1 MSFRAQLIVISTT
14 SRVFLTTSPDNAPSF
29 PVISTEGRNPSGL
42 RFLTCLRNDNAKKS
56 ETTLHPVITPH
67 ARALLQ
73 TVTLIFLLSLSHLAF
88 GQSTTRTSVSLIYEA
103 IAATNATLWLAEDAR
118 LFEKY
123 GLDTKVVH
131 ARGAVPV
138 QALVSGSVE
147 FGAFSGSSAIA
158 AVLAGSDL
166 IFVAAKGNF
175 AVMSFWVRRDS
186 PIKTLADLRGKT
198 IGVTRAG
205 SATHTIARIALKSAG
220 LADRDVKFLHHGG
233 LPESFASL
241 DRSIVDASL
250 GSPPRPGF
258 KELVDLS
265 SLKIPFLQ
273 GAIEV
278 QRSFLQNRRDTV
290 LNLLKAYIE
299 TIKLAKEKPELAIAA
314 ISKRMRVPPEVVRP
328 VYQPHENVLEEIPY
342 VRRDSVQ
349 AIFDQYPKEQLKGLS
364 YEKLVDNSL
373 LQRLEDSGFI
383 KNLYRR

>member
-1 MSFRAQLIVISTT
+1 MKRILLLLLLISQSAFAQT
-14 SRVFLTTSPDNAPSF
+14 D
-29 PVISTEGRNPSGL
+29 
-42 RFLTCLRNDNAKKS
+42 KK
-56 ETTLHPVITPH
+56 TP
-67 ARALLQ
+67 
-73 TVTLIFLLSLSHLAF
+73 
-88 GQSTTRTSVSLIYEA
+88 VSLIYEA

-123 GLDTKVVH
+123 GLDAKIVN

-158 AVLAGSDL
+158 AVLAGSDIVL
-166 IFVAAKGNF
+166 VAAKGNF

-186 PIKTLADLRGKT
+186 PIKSLADLRGKT

-205 SATHTIARIALKSAG
+205 SATHMIARLALKSAG
-220 LADRDVKFLHHGG
+220 LNEREVKFLHHGG

-241 DRSIVDASL
+241 DKGIVDAAM

-265 SLKIPFLQ
+265 ALKIPFLQ

-278 QRSFLQNRRDTV
+278 KRSFLQNRRDIV
-290 LNLLKAYIE
+290 LNLLRAYVE
-299 TIKLAKEKPELAIAA
+299 TIKLAKQKPELAIAA
-314 ISKRMRVPPEVVRP
+314 ISKRMRVPVEMVKP

-349 AIFDQYPKEQLKGLS
+349 VILDQYPKEQLKGLS

-373 LQRLEDSGFI
+373 LQQLEDSGFI
-383 KNLYRR
+383 KNLYRK

>member
-1 MSFRAQLIVISTT
+1 MKRILLLLLLISQSAFAQT
-14 SRVFLTTSPDNAPSF
+14 D
-29 PVISTEGRNPSGL
+29 
-42 RFLTCLRNDNAKKS
+42 KK
-56 ETTLHPVITPH
+56 TP
-67 ARALLQ
+67 
-73 TVTLIFLLSLSHLAF
+73 
-88 GQSTTRTSVSLIYEA
+88 VSLIYEA

-123 GLDTKVVH
+123 GLDAKIVS

-158 AVLAGSDL
+158 AVLAGSDIVL
-166 IFVAAKGNF
+166 VAAKGNF

-186 PIKTLADLRGKT
+186 PIKSLADLRGKT

-205 SATHTIARIALKSAG
+205 SATHMIARLALKSAG
-220 LADRDVKFLHHGG
+220 LNEREVKFLHHGG

-241 DRSIVDASL
+241 DKGIVDAAM

-265 SLKIPFLQ
+265 ALKIPFLQ

-278 QRSFLQNRRDTV
+278 KRSFLQNRRDIV
-290 LNLLKAYIE
+290 LNLLRAYVE
-299 TIKLAKEKPELAIAA
+299 TIKLAKQKPELAIAA
-314 ISKRMRVPPEVVRP
+314 ISKRMRVPVEMVKP

-349 AIFDQYPKEQLKGLS
+349 VILDQYPKEQLKGLS

-373 LQRLEDSGFI
+373 LQQLEDSGFI
-383 KNLYRR
+383 KNLYRK

>member
-1 MSFRAQLIVISTT
+1 MNMGVSATLKALVILL
-14 SRVFLTTSPDNAPSF
+14 FLCPFIA
-29 PVISTEGRNPSGL
+29 
-42 RFLTCLRNDNAKKS
+42 A
-56 ETTLHPVITPH
+56 
-67 ARALLQ
+67 
-73 TVTLIFLLSLSHLAF
+73 
-88 GQSTTRTSVSLIYEA
+88 GQSEKRTPISLIYEA

-123 GLDTKVVH
+123 GLDAKVIH

-147 FGAFSGSSAIA
+147 FGAFSGSSTVA

-166 IFVAAKGNF
+166 VFVAAKGNF
-175 AVMSFWVRRDS
+175 AVMSFWVRRYS
-186 PIKTLADLRGKT
+186 PIKSLAELRGKT

-205 SATHTIARIALKSAG
+205 SATHTIARLALKPVG
-220 LADRDVKFLHHGG
+220 LTERDVKYLHHGG

-241 DRSIVDASL
+241 DRGLVDASM

-278 QRSFLQNRRDTV
+278 QRAFLQSRRDTV
-290 LNLLKAYIE
+290 INMLKGYLE
-299 TIKLAKEKPELAIAA
+299 TIKLAKERPDLAIAA
-314 ISKRMRVPPEVVRP
+314 ISKRMRVPAEVVRP

-342 VRRDSVQ
+342 VRRESVQ
-349 AIFDQYPKEQLKGLS
+349 VIFDQYSKEELKNLT
-364 YEKLVDNSL
+364 YERLTDNSVL
-373 LQRLEDSGFI
+373 KQLEDSGFI
-383 KNLYRR
+383 KSLYRR

>member
-1 MSFRAQLIVISTT
+1 MILRSLL
-14 SRVFLTTSPDNAPSF
+14 FLTLCYPTLASAQA
-29 PVISTEGRNPSGL
+29 E
-42 RFLTCLRNDNAKKS
+42 KK
-56 ETTLHPVITPH
+56 
-67 ARALLQ
+67 
-73 TVTLIFLLSLSHLAF
+73 
-88 GQSTTRTSVSLIYEA
+88 TSVSLIYEA

-147 FGAFSGSSAIA
+147 FGAFSGSSAVA
-158 AVLAGSDL
+158 AVLAGSD
-166 IFVAAKGNF
+166 IVFVAAKGNF

-186 PIKTLADLRGKT
+186 PIRNLADLRGKT

-205 SATHTIARIALKSAG
+205 SASHTIARIALKSAG
-220 LADRDVKFLHHGG
+220 IADHDMKFLHHGG

-258 KELVDLS
+258 RELVDLS

-278 QRSFLQNRRDTV
+278 RRSFLQSRRETV
-290 LNLLKAYIE
+290 MSLLKAYVE
-299 TIKLAKEKPELAIAA
+299 TIKLAKEKPQLAIAA
-314 ISKRMRVPPEVVRP
+314 IAKRMRVPAEIVRP

-342 VRRDSVQ
+342 VRRDAIQ
-349 AIFDQYPKEQLKGLS
+349 AIFDQYPKEQLRNLS
-364 YEKLVDNSL
+364 YEKLVDNTL
-373 LQRLEDSGFI
+373 LQQLEDSGFV
-383 KNLYRR
+383 KNLYRRNP

>member
-1 MSFRAQLIVISTT
+1 RILLLLLLISQSAFAQS
-14 SRVFLTTSPDNAPSF
+14 D
-29 PVISTEGRNPSGL
+29 
-42 RFLTCLRNDNAKKS
+42 KK
-56 ETTLHPVITPH
+56 TP
-67 ARALLQ
+67 
-73 TVTLIFLLSLSHLAF
+73 
-88 GQSTTRTSVSLIYEA
+88 VSLIYEA

-123 GLDTKVVH
+123 GLDAKVVN

-158 AVLAGSDL
+158 AVLAGSDIVL
-166 IFVAAKGNF
+166 VAAKGNF

-186 PIKTLADLRGKT
+186 PVKSLADLRGKI

-205 SATHTIARIALKSAG
+205 SATHMIARLALKSAG
-220 LADRDVKFLHHGG
+220 LNEREVKFLHHGG

-241 DRSIVDASL
+241 DKGIVDAAM

-265 SLKIPFLQ
+265 ALKIPFLQ

-278 QRSFLQNRRDTV
+278 KRSFLQNRRDIV
-290 LNLLKAYIE
+290 VSLLKAYLE
-299 TIKLAKEKPELAIAA
+299 TIKLAKQKPELAIAA
-314 ISKRMRVPPEVVRP
+314 ISKRMRVPVEMVKP

-349 AIFDQYPKEQLKGLS
+349 VILDQYPKEQLKGLS

-373 LQRLEDSGFI
+373 LQQLEDSGFI
-383 KNLYRR
+383 KSLYRK

>member
-1 MSFRAQLIVISTT
+1 MSRRNSVTIVVLLLVFIVLIPSVQAQ
-14 SRVFLTTSPDNAPSF
+14 RD
-29 PVISTEGRNPSGL
+29 
-42 RFLTCLRNDNAKKS
+42 KK
-56 ETTLHPVITPH
+56 T
-67 ARALLQ
+67 A
-73 TVTLIFLLSLSHLAF
+73 
-88 GQSTTRTSVSLIYEA
+88 VSLIYEA

-123 GLDTKVVH
+123 GLDAKVVH
-131 ARGAVPV
+131 ARGAIPV

-166 IFVAAKGNF
+166 VFVAAKGNF

-186 PIKTLADLRGKT
+186 PIKTLTDLGGKT

-220 LADRDVKFLHHGG
+220 LADRDVKYLHHGG

-241 DRSIVDASL
+241 DQGIVDASL

-265 SLKIPFLQ
+265 SLGIPFLQ

-278 QRSFLQNRRDTV
+278 QRRFLQNRRDIVT
-290 LNLLKAYIE
+290 NLLKAYLE
-299 TIKLAKEKPELAIAA
+299 TIKLAKEKPDLAIAA
-314 ISKRMRVPPEVVRP
+314 ISKRMRVPVDYVRS
-328 VYQPHENVLEEIPY
+328 VYQPHDNVLEEVPY

-349 AIFDQYPKEQLKGLS
+349 AILDQYPKEQLKNLS
-364 YEKLVDNSL
+364 YEKLVDNSVL
-373 LQRLEDSGFI
+373 RQLDDSGFT
-383 KNLYRR
+383 KTLYRK

>member
-1 MSFRAQLIVISTT
+1 MIKFLSLIV
-14 SRVFLTTSPDNAPSF
+14 LLMGNDALAQ
-29 PVISTEGRNPSGL
+29 TE
-42 RFLTCLRNDNAKKS
+42 KK
-56 ETTLHPVITPH
+56 
-67 ARALLQ
+67 
-73 TVTLIFLLSLSHLAF
+73 
-88 GQSTTRTSVSLIYEA
+88 TSVGLIYEA

-123 GLDTKVVH
+123 GLDVKVIH

-147 FGAFSGSSAIA
+147 FGAFSGSSAVA

-166 IFVAAKGNF
+166 VFVAAKGNF

-186 PIKTLADLRGKT
+186 PIKSLAELKGKT

-205 SATHTIARIALKSAG
+205 SATHTIARLALKSAG
-220 LADRDVKFLHHGG
+220 LTDRDVKFLHHGG

-241 DRSIVDASL
+241 DRSIVDSSM

-278 QRSFLQNRRDTV
+278 QRSFLLSRRDTV
-290 LNLLKAYIE
+290 SNVLRAYLE

-314 ISKRMRVPPEVVRP
+314 ISRRMRVAVEVVRP
-328 VYQPHENVLEEIPY
+328 VYQPHENALEEIPY

-349 AIFDQYPKEQLKGLS
+349 AIFDQYSKEQLKNLS
-364 YEKLVDNSL
+364 FEKLTDNSV
-373 LQRLEDSGFI
+373 LQQLEDSGFI
-383 KNLYRR
+383 KSLYRR

>member
-1 MSFRAQLIVISTT
+1 MIAI
-14 SRVFLTTSPDNAPSF
+14 
-29 PVISTEGRNPSGL
+29 
-42 RFLTCLRNDNAKKS
+42 
-56 ETTLHPVITPH
+56 
-67 ARALLQ
+67 
-73 TVTLIFLLSLSHLAF
+73 LSIILVLVSQDVF
-88 GQSTTRTSVSLIYEA
+88 GQTEKKTSIGLIYEA

-123 GLDTKVVH
+123 DLDAKVIH

-147 FGAFSGSSAIA
+147 FGAFSGSSAVA

-166 IFVAAKGNF
+166 VFVAAKGNF

-186 PIKTLADLRGKT
+186 PIKSLAELRGKT

-205 SATHTIARIALKSAG
+205 SATHTIARLALKPAG
-220 LADRDVKFLHHGG
+220 LSDRDVKYLHHGG

-241 DRSIVDASL
+241 ERGLVDASM

-258 KELVDLS
+258 RELVDLS

-278 QRSFLQNRRDTV
+278 QRSFLQSRRETV
-290 LNLLKAYIE
+290 LNMLRAYLE
-299 TIKLAKEKPELAIAA
+299 TIKLAKERPELVIAA
-314 ISKRMRVPPEVVRP
+314 ISKRMRVPPDVVRP

-349 AIFDQYPKEQLKGLS
+349 AILDQYPREQLKNLS
-364 YEKLVDNSL
+364 FEKLTDNSL
-373 LQRLEDSGFI
+373 LQQLEKSGFV
-383 KNLYRR
+383 KSLYGR

>member
-1 MSFRAQLIVISTT
+1 MMGMSATLKAIVILL
-14 SRVFLTTSPDNAPSF
+14 FLGPS
-29 PVISTEGRNPSGL
+29 I
-42 RFLTCLRNDNAKKS
+42 A
-56 ETTLHPVITPH
+56 
-67 ARALLQ
+67 A
-73 TVTLIFLLSLSHLAF
+73 
-88 GQSTTRTSVSLIYEA
+88 GQSEKKTPISLIYEA

-123 GLDTKVVH
+123 GLDAKVIH

-147 FGAFSGSSAIA
+147 FGAFSGSSTVA

-166 IFVAAKGNF
+166 VFVAAKGNF

-186 PIKTLADLRGKT
+186 PIKSLAELKGKT

-205 SATHTIARIALKSAG
+205 SATHTIARLALKPVG
-220 LADRDVKFLHHGG
+220 LTDRDVKYLHHGG

-241 DRSIVDASL
+241 DRGLVDASM

-278 QRSFLQNRRDTV
+278 QRAFLQSRRDTV
-290 LNLLKAYIE
+290 INVLKGYLE
-299 TIKLAKEKPELAIAA
+299 TIKLAKERPDLAIAA
-314 ISKRMRVPPEVVRP
+314 ISKRMRVPVEVVRP
-328 VYQPHENVLEEIPY
+328 VYQPHENVLEEVPY

-349 AIFDQYPKEQLKGLS
+349 VIFDQYSKEELKNLT
-364 YEKLVDNSL
+364 YERLTDNSVL
-373 LQRLEDSGFI
+373 KQLEDSGFI
-383 KNLYRR
+383 KSLYRR

>member
-1 MSFRAQLIVISTT
+1 MIAILSII
-14 SRVFLTTSPDNAPSF
+14 
-29 PVISTEGRNPSGL
+29 
-42 RFLTCLRNDNAKKS
+42 
-56 ETTLHPVITPH
+56 
-67 ARALLQ
+67 LL
-73 TVTLIFLLSLSHLAF
+73 LASQDVF
-88 GQSTTRTSVSLIYEA
+88 GQAEKKTSIGLIYEA

-123 GLDTKVVH
+123 GLDAKVIH

-147 FGAFSGSSAIA
+147 FGAFSGSSAVA

-166 IFVAAKGNF
+166 LFVAAKGNF

-186 PIKTLADLRGKT
+186 PIKSLAELKGKT

-205 SATHTIARIALKSAG
+205 SATHTIARLALKPAG
-220 LADRDVKFLHHGG
+220 LTDRDVKYLHHGG

-241 DRSIVDASL
+241 ERGLVDASM

-258 KELVDLS
+258 RELVDLS

-278 QRSFLQNRRDTV
+278 QRGFLQSRRETV
-290 LNLLKAYIE
+290 LNMLKAYLE
-299 TIKLAKEKPELAIAA
+299 TIKLAKERPELVIAA
-314 ISKRMRVPPEVVRP
+314 ISKRMRVPADVVRP

-349 AIFDQYPKEQLKGLS
+349 AIFDQYPKEQIKHLS
-364 YEKLVDNSL
+364 FERLTDNSL
-373 LQRLEDSGFI
+373 LQQLEQSGFV
-383 KNLYRR
+383 KSLYRR

>member
-1 MSFRAQLIVISTT
+1 MKRILLLLLLISQSAFAQS
-14 SRVFLTTSPDNAPSF
+14 D
-29 PVISTEGRNPSGL
+29 
-42 RFLTCLRNDNAKKS
+42 KK
-56 ETTLHPVITPH
+56 TP
-67 ARALLQ
+67 
-73 TVTLIFLLSLSHLAF
+73 
-88 GQSTTRTSVSLIYEA
+88 VSLIYEA

-123 GLDTKVVH
+123 GLDAKVVN

-158 AVLAGSDL
+158 AVLAGSDIVL
-166 IFVAAKGNF
+166 VAAKGNF

-186 PIKTLADLRGKT
+186 PVKSLADLRGKI

-205 SATHTIARIALKSAG
+205 SATHMIARLALKSAG
-220 LADRDVKFLHHGG
+220 LNEREVKFLHHGG

-241 DRSIVDASL
+241 DKGIVDAAM

-265 SLKIPFLQ
+265 ALKIPFLQ

-278 QRSFLQNRRDTV
+278 KRSFLQYRRDIV
-290 LNLLKAYIE
+290 LSLLKAYLE
-299 TIKLAKEKPELAIAA
+299 TIKLAKQKPELAIAA
-314 ISKRMRVPPEVVRP
+314 ISKRMRVPVEMVKP

-342 VRRDSVQ
+342 VHRDSVQ
-349 AIFDQYPKEQLKGLS
+349 VILDQYPKEQLKGLS

-373 LQRLEDSGFI
+373 LQQLEDSGFI
-383 KNLYRR
+383 KSLYRK